1 MKKKILLQQD
11 FLDSN
16 TLKDSESVNCRV
28 FSGQDAKTQALS
40 LGLPSLDIISQAI
53 MIGDST
59 FNSEDSRFDRA
70 RFIARWGKIGAQVML
85 LLKKTSNEWE
95 FKNES
100 QPRIVN
106 EKRNIQIIFMSGN
119 QALGNPNEILSA
131 SCTKGFI
138 TIRNIDVNENSYDDD
153 SKMRTWIL
161 YFPSRSHISYRTDL
175 PVIPYE
181 LAYPTSYTHSFS
193 KSKLKILPKD
203 HSCRIL
209 FEIDNNMPIGT
220 DPNPEINPSDEITE
234 DDFDIQF
241 TG

>member
-100 QPRIVN
+100 
-106 EKRNIQIIFMSGN
+106 S
-119 QALGNPNEILSA
+119 
-131 SCTKGFI
+131 
-138 TIRNIDVNENSYDDD
+138 IR
-153 SKMRTWIL
+153 
-161 YFPSRSHISYRTDL
+161 
-175 PVIPYE
+175 
-181 LAYPTSYTHSFS
+181 
-193 KSKLKILPKD
+193 
-203 HSCRIL
+203 
-209 FEIDNNMPIGT
+209 
-220 DPNPEINPSDEITE
+220 
-234 DDFDIQF
+234 
-241 TG
+241 